1 MPPKN
6 APQYILDLFAKI
18 DALDSKVDDLV
29 KRVVSVEETT
39 AKVLAQVQL
48 LQPSTSGQA
57 TPAVPVYKYAR
68 PVRES
73 TKHNIM
79 EVLGKV
85 HPVKFPKN
93 SEGLYSLFNSH
104 ALNNCKVYADK
115 QNLWG
120 TFWRDL
126 SRESQLKMID
136 ATREGLLQVKPE
148 ELSFIMECQAHWP
161 VAFAVQNSWS
171 ELSKRVNAK

>member
-57 TPAVPVYKYAR
+57 TPAVPVYKYAQPCTLTSKIFGGR
-68 PVRES
+68 SGV
-73 TKHNIM
+73 T
-79 EVLGKV
+79 
-85 HPVKFPKN
+85 
-93 SEGLYSLFNSH
+93 
-104 ALNNCKVYADK
+104 
-115 QNLWG
+115 
-120 TFWRDL
+120 L

-136 ATREGLLQVKPE
+136 ATREGLLQAKPE
-148 ELSFIMECQAHWP
+148 ELAFIMECQAHWP

-171 ELSKRVNAK
+171 EMSKRVNAKRKREENQAASKENS

>member
-1 MPPKN
+1 MPKN
-6 APQYILDLFAKI
+6 APQYILDLFAKL
-18 DALDSKVDDLV
+18 DALDNKVDDLV
-29 KRVVSVEETT
+29 KRVVSVEEST
-39 AKVLAQVQL
+39 AKVLARVQL

-57 TPAVPVYKYAR
+57 TPAVPIYKYAQ
-68 PVRES
+68 PVKES

-85 HPVKFPKN
+85 HTDKSPKDL
-93 SEGLYSLFNSH
+93 EGLYSLFNSH
-104 ALNNCKVYADK
+104 ALNNCKVYANK

-126 SRESQLKMID
+126 SRESQVNMIE
-136 ATREGLLQVKPE
+136 ATREGLLQEKPE
-148 ELSFIMECQAHWP
+148 ELAFIMECQAHWP

-171 ELSKRVNAK
+171 EMSKRVNAK

>member
-1 MPPKN
+1 MPKN

-29 KRVVSVEETT
+29 KRVTSVEESN
-39 AKVLAQVQL
+39 AKLLAQVQL
-48 LQPSTSGQA
+48 LQPSTNGQA
-57 TPAVPVYKYAR
+57 TPAVPVYKYAQ
-68 PVRES
+68 PVRDS
-73 TKHNIM
+73 TKQDIM

-85 HPVKFPKN
+85 HPGKSSK
-93 SEGLYSLFNSH
+93 ELEDLYSSFNSH
-104 ALNNCKVYADK
+104 ALNNCKVYANQ

-126 SRESQLKMID
+126 SREGQLNMIN
-136 ATREGLLQVKPE
+136 ATRKGLLQEKSE
-148 ELSFIMECQAHWP
+148 ELAFIMECQAHWP

-171 ELSKRVNAK
+171 EMSKRVNAK